1 MYKKIDG
8 LKLPYPNI
16 WKKYT
21 IGTGKGI
28 TTKIVHIEKMSSEHI
43 WEMMNLIFSCVFFL
57 SFVVVGIFIFK
68 MNNRRDKN
76 ADHVQSFLP
85 HLSTHTQ
92 FNTRYK
98 KLYAVAWMWAI
109 SFEFDVNVDHVT
121 NIVHYE
127 THRDQMLTSHTQ
139 DSMKLNAILVMNW
152 NWRETFCRRQKIAT
166 SH

>member
-1 MYKKIDG
+1 MVSNYPIPIYGKNIPQAKELQRKLCTSKKCQASTFE
-8 LKLPYPNI
+8 KWWI
-16 WKKYT
+16 W
-21 IGTGKGI
+21 
-28 TTKIVHIEKMSSEHI
+28 SSHV
-43 WEMMNLIFSCVFFL
+43 FFFL

-109 SFEFDVNVDHVT
+109 SFEFDVSVDHVT
-121 NIVHYE
+121 NIVHNE